1 MTEPLFLRQSRGL
14 SVAEI
19 AALTGAQLPAGSPQ
33 NLPNDRLIRD
43 IATLDQAGPSDITF
57 IDNSKYLG
65 QLAATRA
72 GACLASERFAGEV
85 PAGIVV
91 LRSPAPYRALVA
103 VASALFPDAL
113 RPRSLTDN
121 TGVSPRATIDASAR
135 LEDDIVIDAG
145 AVIGPRVE
153 IGSGTV
159 IGANAVIG
167 ADVRIGR
174 DCAIGPAASLSH
186 ALVGDRV
193 IMHGGVRIGQDGFG
207 YLPGPK
213 GHQKVPQ
220 VGRVIVQNDVEIG
233 ANTTIDRGAMRD
245 TVIGEGS
252 KIDNLVQIGHN
263 VTLGRHCIIVSQ
275 TGISG
280 STVLGD
286 YVVMGGQVGVGDH
299 LTVGDG
305 AQIGARG
312 GVMSNVP
319 AGARWAGMPAEPGR
333 DWLRGVAKLRQ
344 LTRKNAKGEQGAE
357 E

>member
-19 AALTGAQLPAGSPQ
+19 AALTGAQVAADGLQTLPA
-33 NLPNDRLIRD
+33 DRLIRD
-43 IATLDQAGPSDITF
+43 VATLDLAGPADLTF
-57 IDNSKYLG
+57 IDSAKYLG

-72 GACLASERFAGEV
+72 GACLASERFAAQV
-85 PAGIVV
+85 PPGIVV
-91 LRSPAPYRALVA
+91 LRSAAPYRALVA
-103 VASALFPDAL
+103 VARALFPDAL

-121 TGVSPRATIDASAR
+121 TGISPRAQIDETAR
-135 LEDDIVIDAG
+135 LEDNVVVDAG

-153 IGSGTV
+153 IGAGTV
-159 IGANAVIG
+159 IGANAVVG

-174 DCAIGPAASLSH
+174 DCAIGANASLSH
-186 ALVGDRV
+186 TLVGDRV

-220 VGRVIVQNDVEIG
+220 VGRVIIQDDVEIG

-280 STVLGD
+280 SSVLGD

-312 GVMSNVP
+312 GVMSDVP
-319 AGARWAGMPAEPGR
+319 PGARWAGTPAEPGR
-333 DWLRGVAKLRQ
+333 DWLRGVTVLRQ
-344 LTRKNAKGEQGAE
+344 LVRKNAKGEQGAKE
-357 E
+357 